1 MDVDGRPTFLYQVV
15 LRRDQK
21 KAILFVRPIN
31 RQSLL
36 SGHVLAL
43 LYSSPR
49 MVSMLHFAILE
60 TRFMATP
67 EKAQQ
72 PQNSISSAAKCKLLG
87 IINTSAIRH
96 RDYSTRPGRRFL

>member
-1 MDVDGRPTFLYQVV
+1 MDADGRPTFLYQAV
-15 LRRDQK
+15 LRRRDQK

-36 SGHVLAL
+36 SGHVLGL

-49 MVSMLHFAILE
+49 MVSMLHFAISE

-87 IINTSAIRH
+87 IIIIQV
-96 RDYSTRPGRRFL
+96 L

>member
-1 MDVDGRPTFLYQVV
+1 MDADGRPTFLV

-49 MVSMLHFAILE
+49 VVSMLHFAILE

-72 PQNSISSAAKCKLLG
+72 PQNSISSAANVNYSGLL
-87 IINTSAIRH
+87 IQV
-96 RDYSTRPGRRFL
+96 L